1 MQVTIE
7 RNLLK
12 LKGCYI
18 HKLQS
23 QAYRDQNPLSI
34 ITSVFKIVISC
45 MGGCTQLY
53 DIYESLHI
61 N

>member
-1 MQVTIE
+1 MLVTIE
-7 RNLLK
+7 RNLLQ
-12 LKGCYI
+12 LNGCYI

-23 QAYRDQNPLSI
+23 EAYRDQNPLSI
-34 ITSVFKIVISC
+34 TTSLFKTVISC
-45 MGGCTQLY
+45 MGGCPQLY

>member
-12 LKGCYI
+12 LRGCYI

-23 QAYRDQNPLSI
+23 QAYTDQNPLST
-34 ITSVFKIVISC
+34 ITSSFKL
-45 MGGCTQLY
+45 QFPA
-53 DIYESLHI
+53 
-61 N
+61 